1 MAVAERRQL
10 LRTREKQLRATGSGQ
25 EAASGELEGIDPGA
39 GENGHRG
46 AEQRIVRRFCLQCSM
61 PCMPVV
67 SQAGNQVTWNH
78 FFLGGVES
86 RARAVPGI
94 SIARIGLCYP
104 DIPDLTMFRILGFL
118 LLAVVLALS
127 FGWHPLATV
136 KDVMR
141 QRESYQAGQGFNWLQ
156 QRKRSI
162 EDAERKRRER
172 SDVGHGSVPVV
183 DPATDGIVGPIPY
196 GGTVRE
202 RAGGINDELFQSSIP
217 TYTSTTAPG
226 SKQK

>member
-1 MAVAERRQL
+1 VLNAVHA
-10 LRTREKQLRATGSGQ
+10 GSEPGWK
-25 EAASGELEGIDPGA
+25 SGHLEPFLFVG
-39 GENGHRG
+39 
-46 AEQRIVRRFCLQCSM
+46 RRF
-61 PCMPVV
+61 P
-67 SQAGNQVTWNH
+67 
-78 FFLGGVES
+78 

-141 QRESYQAGQGFNWLQ
+141 QRESYPAGQGFNWIQ

-172 SDVGHGSVPVV
+172 SDVGYSSLTVV

-196 GGTVRE
+196 GGTADRESLPAPTLVPMPVVRG